1 VGHENVD
8 LEGEKDSTVVLCNFF
23 SIEWIPV
30 SYPIENDRL
39 EEFTSPD
46 AGFQCRSPTGILI
59 DVNGVGVKAARL
71 PGQHLPS
78 YIKGNRFIFNSFRAF
93 SNSSRNSSSMT
104 DITFPL
110 N

>member
-8 LEGEKDSTVVLCNFF
+8 LEEKQESTLVLFDFF
-23 SIEWIPV
+23 AIEWIPV
-30 SYPIENDRL
+30 SYPIENDGL
-39 EEFTSPD
+39 EKFTSPD

-78 YIKGNRFIFNSFRAF
+78 YIKGNRFIFKSFWAF
-93 SNSSRNSSSMT
+93 SNCSHNSSSMT
-104 DITFPL
+104 EITFP
-110 N
+110 